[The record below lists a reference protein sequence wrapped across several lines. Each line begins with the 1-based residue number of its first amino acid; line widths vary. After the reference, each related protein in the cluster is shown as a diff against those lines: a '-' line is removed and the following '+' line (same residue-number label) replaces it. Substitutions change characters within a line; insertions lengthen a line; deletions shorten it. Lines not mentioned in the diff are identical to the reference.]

1 MAVYTPPALTAVD
14 FALTT
19 HTPPSLTPAY
29 QALTSYSVPALTAVD
44 FALVTYTA
52 PTYPYVGWELL
63 PGGGGFPTQ
72 FSGLRTYY
80 SGAVRELCLVAEADA
95 PTGMGGVLKVDK
107 NGTLYAVYLVELADT
122 NATPVR
128 VQTSTGTK
136 AIRLKT

>member
-80 SGAVRELCLVAEADA
+80 GGAVRELCLVAEADA
-95 PTGMGGVLKVDK
+95 PTGMGGVIKIDK
-107 NGTLYAVYLVELADT
+107 GGTLYAVYLVETSDPD
-122 NATPVR
+122 ATPVR
-128 VQTSTGTK
+128 VRTTTGTK
-136 AIRLKT
+136 AVRIKT